1 MGDREV
7 VTEGLAV
14 GFWADLSHRCMTA
27 SWPTFISGAAIVFIL
42 FNAVFATIYALGTN
56 PIANVRDNS
65 YLDYLY
71 FSIET
76 LSTAGYGD
84 MHPQTHF
91 GHLIATVELFTGI
104 FSMSLMT
111 GLIFAR
117 FARPRARLLF
127 ADAPVI
133 AIHDGLPT
141 LMLRFA
147 NERNNVIGNASARLW
162 IIKNEISL
170 EGRQMR
176 RFTELA
182 LARSDSPA
190 LALSW
195 TLYHTIDLSS
205 PLYGFTA
212 DDFIRLNISL
222 IAVVTGYD
230 DVAAQTVH
238 VRQTYQP
245 HAIRHGHRYVEII
258 SRRRSNASATIAST
272 TAIRNN
278 KPDTLWPQRESA
290 RLRSSDGHASKIA
303 ASYRQRNWCGDRPSR
318 ARETTGG
325 FRVHGR
331 RECARLRFNKSTIEA
346 SGTRLRSALEIYA
359 G

>member
-1 MGDREV
+1 MIRMLTNRKSKSRILQVGDREV
-7 VTEGLAV
+7 VTEGLVV

-27 SWPTFISGAAIVFIL
+27 SWPTFIGGAAIVFIA
-42 FNAVFATIYALGTN
+42 FNAVFACLYALGTD

-65 YLDYLY
+65 YIDYLY

-91 GHLIATVELFTGI
+91 GHFIATIELFTGI

-117 FARPRARLLF
+117 FSRPRARLLF
-127 ADAPVI
+127 AEAPVI

-176 RFTELA
+176 RFTELV

-195 TLYHTIDLSS
+195 TLYHAIDQSS
-205 PLYGFTA
+205 PLYRLAA
-212 DDFIRLNISL
+212 DDFITLNISL
-222 IAVVTGYD
+222 IVVVTGYD
-230 DVAAQTVH
+230 DVAAQTIH
-238 VRQTYQP
+238 VRQTYLP
-245 HAIRHGHRYVEII
+245 NAIRHGHRYVDII
-258 SRRRSNASATIAST
+258 GYRDDGRMSVSYDRFH
-272 TAIRNN
+272 
-278 KPDTLWPQRESA
+278 DTHPE
-290 RLRSSDGHASKIA
+290 
-303 ASYRQRNWCGDRPSR
+303 
-318 ARETTGG
+318 
-325 FRVHGR
+325 
-331 RECARLRFNKSTIEA
+331 
-346 SGTRLRSALEIYA
+346 
-359 G
+359 